1 MVAARLFFNPAGIRR
16 RNSEIAGD
24 RPRTAH
30 FEGSMKPTRTK
41 LMGVTMRTASAA
53 VIMLG
58 AGFTDTAIAQP
69 SADDGLQAFEI
80 VRSVLQHPRCQNC
93 HIPGDGPLQGD
104 EGRPHDMNVKRGP
117 VGRGAV
123 AMECPVCH
131 QQHNLPVSYGDNVP
145 PGAPNWHLPPPQT
158 RMVFINLSP
167 HELCQNIKSPDFT
180 GGKDLTAMMLHIRD
194 DKLVA
199 WGWAPG
205 GQRSMPPATRAE
217 TVAAFKTW
225 MDAGATC
232 PQ

>member
-1 MVAARLFFNPAGIRR
+1 
-16 RNSEIAGD
+16 
-24 RPRTAH
+24 
-30 FEGSMKPTRTK
+30 MKPIRIS
-41 LMGVTMRTASAA
+41 LMNLAMRAGGAIA
-53 VIMLG
+53 LMLG
-58 AGFTDTAIAQP
+58 AGLVDSASAQTP
-69 SADDGLQAFEI
+69 PADDGLRAFEI

-104 EGRPHDMNVKRGP
+104 EGRPHDMNVMRGP
-117 VGRGAV
+117 IGRGAA
-123 AMECPVCH
+123 AMECPACH
-131 QQHNLPVSYGDNVP
+131 QQHNLPVSYGDHVP

-167 HELCQNIKSPDFT
+167 RELCQNIKSTSFT

-194 DKLVA
+194 DQLVA

-205 GQRSMPPATRAE
+205 GQRSLPPASRAE

-225 MDAGATC
+225 MDAGAIC

>member
-1 MVAARLFFNPAGIRR
+1 
-16 RNSEIAGD
+16 
-24 RPRTAH
+24 
-30 FEGSMKPTRTK
+30 MKPTCTS
-41 LMGVTMRTASAA
+41 LMDVAMHAGGATVL
-53 VIMLG
+53 MLG
-58 AGFTDTAIAQP
+58 AGFINSAIAQTP
-69 SADDGLQAFEI
+69 PADEGLRAFEI

-104 EGRPHDMNVKRGP
+104 EGRPHDMNVMRGP
-117 VGRGAV
+117 VGRGAA

-131 QQHNLPVSYGDNVP
+131 QQHNLPASYGDNVP

-167 HELCQNIKSPDFT
+167 RALCQNIKSPDFT

-205 GQRSMPPATRAE
+205 GQRSLPPATRAE
-217 TVAAFKTW
+217 TVAAFKIW
-225 MDAGATC
+225 MEAGATC